1 MNHSISLL
9 FLRFR
14 RLGKE
19 NMLPVPMSLLLVR
32 MNSQFCSPHTVHSS
46 DRMKGFHPPFSS
58 KSDSV
63 GGGNGGEEQRCGQDE
78 VVGLG
83 GGECGEA
90 ARLEGV
96 RRLP

>member
-1 MNHSISLL
+1 
-9 FLRFR
+9 
-14 RLGKE
+14 
-19 NMLPVPMSLLLVR
+19 
-32 MNSQFCSPHTVHSS
+32 
-46 DRMKGFHPPFSS
+46 MKAFFHPPFSS
-58 KSDSV
+58 ESDSV
-63 GGGNGGEEQRCGQDE
+63 GGGGGGGEEQRCGQDE